1 MTGFS
6 WRDGDRRIEYGV
18 GASGRLA
25 AMGWHEFEL
34 LTTRRADP
42 GIGPALLVSA
52 RAVPAAAA
60 SLLPEIAGRRL
71 VAWGGGRVIDVA
83 KAIASVTGGQV
94 CAVPTTL
101 SGAPMTSLHRKI
113 EGHEAGPSVRPV
125 LVLADPDLMCSMPEP
140 MLRASAMNALAHGA
154 EALYGP
160 RANPVATMAALRGA
174 RLLGEGDLALGALLC
189 GYAVDSAGYA
199 LHHVLGQ
206 TTVRVCGTPHAE
218 TYAALLPHTMA
229 FMVARAPAQMA
240 DLAAALGVTVENLAG
255 GVDALSGRVRLALT
269 PGQIESVAEQAL
281 KRPELAD
288 TPGPP
293 VTGAE
298 LVALLAAAASAPA
311 ASG

>member
-1 MTGFS
+1 MTEFS
-6 WRDGDRRIEYGV
+6 WRDGDRWIEYGS
-18 GASGRLA
+18 GASRRLA
-25 AMGWHEFEL
+25 ALGWDEFDL

-42 GIGPALLVSA
+42 GIGPAKLVSA
-52 RAVPAAAA
+52 DPVPVAAAL
-60 SLLPEIAGRRL
+60 LLPQITGRRL

-83 KAIASVTGGQV
+83 KAIASVIGGEV

-113 EGHEAGPSVRPV
+113 EGHEARPSVRPV

-174 RLLGEGDLALGALLC
+174 QLLGEGELALGALLC

-199 LHHVLGQ
+199 IHHVLGQ
-206 TTVRVCGTPHAE
+206 TTVRVCGTPHAA

-229 FMVARAPAQMA
+229 FMLDRAPGQMTE
-240 DLAAALGVTVENLAG
+240 LAAALGVSVEHLAG
-255 GVDALSGRVRLALT
+255 RLDELSGGVRLALE
-269 PGQIESVAEQAL
+269 PAQMERVAEQAL
-281 KRPELAD
+281 ARRELAD

-293 VTGAE
+293 VSAAE
-298 LVALLAAAASAPA
+298 LVALLAAAASAPV

>member
-6 WRDGDRRIEYGV
+6 WRDGDRWIEYGA
-18 GASGRLA
+18 GASRRLA
-25 AMGWHEFEL
+25 AMGWDEFDL

-42 GIGPALLVSA
+42 GFGPGWLVSA
-52 RAVPAAAA
+52 DPVPIAAA
-60 SLLPEIAGRRL
+60 SLLPQIAGRRL

-83 KAIASVTGGQV
+83 KAIASVTGAEV

-174 RLLGEGDLALGALLC
+174 QLLGEGEVALGALLC

-199 LHHVLGQ
+199 IHHVLGQ

-218 TYAALLPHTMA
+218 TYAALLPHTMGV
-229 FMVARAPAQMA
+229 MVARAPERMA
-240 DLAAALGVTVENLAG
+240 DLAAALAVDVDNLPGRVDELSG
-255 GVDALSGRVRLALT
+255 GVRLVLEQT
-269 PGQIESVAEQAL
+269 QMESVAEQAL
-281 KRPELAD
+281 ARRELAD

-293 VTGAE
+293 VTAAE

-311 ASG
+311 VSG

>member
-1 MTGFS
+1 MNDFS
-6 WRDGDRRIEYGV
+6 WHDGDRWIEYGI
-18 GASGRLA
+18 GASRRLA
-25 AMGWHEFEL
+25 AMGWDEFDL

-42 GIGPALLVSA
+42 GIAPALLVSA
-52 RAVPAAAA
+52 DPVPVAAAA
-60 SLLPEIAGRRL
+60 LLPEVTGRRL
-71 VAWGGGRVIDVA
+71 VAWGGGRVIDAA
-83 KAIASVTGGQV
+83 KAIASVTGAEV
-94 CAVPTTL
+94 CAVATTL

-113 EGHEAGPSVRPV
+113 EGHEAGPSIRPV

-174 RLLGEGDLALGALLC
+174 QLLGEGDLALGALLC

-199 LHHVLGQ
+199 IHHVLGQ

-229 FMVARAPAQMA
+229 FMIARSPQQMA
-240 DLAAALGVTVENLAG
+240 ELAGALGVTVDDLAER
-255 GVDALSGRVRLALT
+255 VDELSGGVRLALE
-269 PGQIESVAEQAL
+269 PAQVQNVAQQAL
-281 KRPELAD
+281 ARSELAN

-293 VTGAE
+293 VTAAE

-311 ASG
+311 AR

>member
-1 MTGFS
+1 MNDFS
-6 WRDGDRRIEYGV
+6 WHDGDRWIEYGI
-18 GASGRLA
+18 GASRRLA
-25 AMGWHEFEL
+25 AMGWDEFDL

-42 GIGPALLVSA
+42 GIAPALLV
-52 RAVPAAAA
+52 RADPVPVAAAA
-60 SLLPEIAGRRL
+60 LLPEVTGRRL
-71 VAWGGGRVIDVA
+71 VAWGGGRVIDAA
-83 KAIASVTGGQV
+83 KAIASVTGAEV
-94 CAVPTTL
+94 CAVATTL

-113 EGHEAGPSVRPV
+113 EGHEAGPSIRPV

-174 RLLGEGDLALGALLC
+174 QLLGEGDLALGALLC

-199 LHHVLGQ
+199 IHHVLGQ

-229 FMVARAPAQMA
+229 FMTARSPQQMA
-240 DLAAALGVTVENLAG
+240 ELAGALGVTVDDLAG
-255 GVDALSGRVRLALT
+255 RVDELSGGVRLALE
-269 PGQIESVAEQAL
+269 PAQVQNVAQQAL
-281 KRPELAD
+281 ARSELAN

-293 VTGAE
+293 VTAAE

-311 ASG
+311 AR

>member
-6 WRDGDRRIEYGV
+6 WRDGERRIEYGI
-18 GASGRLA
+18 GASRRLA
-25 AMGWHEFEL
+25 AMGWDEFDL

-42 GIGPALLVSA
+42 GIGPALLVSPDP
-52 RAVPAAAA
+52 VPIAAA
-60 SLLPEIAGRRL
+60 SLLSEITSRRL
-71 VAWGGGRVIDVA
+71 VAWGGGRVI
-83 KAIASVTGGQV
+83 ASATGAVV

-113 EGHEAGPSVRPV
+113 EGHEAGPSLRPV

-160 RANPVATMAALRGA
+160 RTNPVATMAALRGA

-229 FMVARAPAQMA
+229 FMVARAAAQMA
-240 DLAAALGVTVENLAG
+240 DLATALGVTVGNLPG
-255 GVDALSGRVRLALT
+255 RVDELSGGVRLALT

-288 TPGPP
+288 TPGPS

>member
-1 MTGFS
+1 MTRFG
-6 WRDGDRRIEYGV
+6 WRDGDRWIEYGA
-18 GASGRLA
+18 GASRRLA
-25 AMGWHEFEL
+25 AMGWDEFDL

-42 GIGPALLVSA
+42 GIRLARLVSA
-52 RAVPAAAA
+52 DPVPIAAAA
-60 SLLPEIAGRRL
+60 LLPEIAGRRL

-83 KAIASVTGGQV
+83 KAIASVSGAEV

-174 RLLGEGDLALGALLC
+174 QLLGEGDLALGALLC

-229 FMVARAPAQMA
+229 FMVGRAPKQMA
-240 DLAAALGVTVENLAG
+240 DLAAALAVTVANLTG
-255 GVDALSGRVRLALT
+255 RVDELSGGVRLALE
-269 PGQIESVAEQAL
+269 PAQMESVAEQAL
-281 KRPELAD
+281 ARGELAD
-288 TPGPP
+288 TPGRP
-293 VTGAE
+293 VTVAE